1 VSRTILQ
8 NGILNIENLEV
19 HYGPI
24 IALRGVTISVKS
36 GQSVALLGSNGA
48 GKSTLLKA
56 VSGILLPSKGSIR
69 FEGKSILGKDP
80 SIIVSMGLA
89 HVPEG
94 REIFPLL
101 TVKQNLLL
109 GAYSRVDK
117 RQVKRDFD
125 LVIHYF
131 PALQDLLK
139 MEAKVLSGGQQQML
153 ALGRAIMS
161 KPRLLLLDE
170 PSLGLSPIIVKEI
183 FSILKNLQK
192 DLGLSILIVEQ
203 NAKLAL
209 NLSDY
214 AYVLELGRVAMSD
227 STGKVM
233 NSRDIQEFYLGMH
246 QDSQI
251 GKKRW
256 KNRKTWR

>member
-1 VSRTILQ
+1 MSRTILQ

-139 MEAKVLSGGQQQML
+139 MEAKVLSGGQQQRTAIARAVAAKPLLIL
-153 ALGRAIMS
+153 ADEPTGN
-161 KPRLLLLDE
+161 LDE
-170 PSLGLSPIIVKEI
+170 TNTISVIKMLNRLVSKHQTTLLVATHSQTLAASLKTQVV
-183 FSILKNLQK
+183 LKKGTLRK
-192 DLGLSILIVEQ
+192 
-203 NAKLAL
+203 
-209 NLSDY
+209 
-214 AYVLELGRVAMSD
+214 YVL
-227 STGKVM
+227 
-233 NSRDIQEFYLGMH
+233 
-246 QDSQI
+246 
-251 GKKRW
+251 
-256 KNRKTWR
+256 